1 MPIRRFSSEQI
12 EALKE
17 LKAAREAKE
26 GDPSWI
32 DELGEKPDRP
42 TGDGV
47 VAYMVPKRERKEEV
61 DDVSSA

>member
-1 MPIRRFSSEQI
+1 MPIRRISSQQI
-12 EALKE
+12 KILKE

-32 DELGEKPDRP
+32 DELGEKPDAP
-42 TGDGV
+42 VGDGV
-47 VAYMVPKRERKEEV
+47 VAYMVPKRDRKDKN